1 MYLLPYRRRTA
12 HPNARTTPRH
22 VKSASVESANGLTV
36 PSATLRSKRSS
47 LNPVNQQFL
56 ADVAAATAAVAV
68 ADGGGNGDGGG
79 GGGGVHGEGGGG
91 GSASS
96 SGGAARHD
104 FLLNELVASDGQL
117 GPTLRKLCSAG
128 WALCK
133 MCCSNY
139 FLSVSMKTMKATCKR
154 LNGHPR
160 VSKYHTSVS
169 FFKSVVR
176 VHVCVCVCARFYC
189 SRLSFFILKSYDGS
203 TSLKNILQV
212 LYTMVQVPTA

>member
-1 MYLLPYRRRTA
+1 MFVSFFFFLHLNVPAALPPPHGTSKCTHA
-12 HPNARTTPRH
+12 PRH
-22 VKSASVESANGLTV
+22 VKSASVESTNGLTV

-91 GSASS
+91 GSASG

-169 FFKSVVR
+169 FFKSVAR
-176 VHVCVCVCARFYC
+176 ACVCVCVHVSTVLAFLFLY
-189 SRLSFFILKSYDGS
+189 LK
-203 TSLKNILQV
+203 V
-212 LYTMVQVPTA
+212 MMVPLL